1 MSKQI
6 LEWFGSVPCDEDC
19 AQIGQDI
26 NFDSK
31 NLGECS
37 RFRSLLAKAYPPPE
51 GAYIQVKGED
61 HNFGRYREVV
71 ISQDESVSD
80 EDQEKINQWV
90 EKISNHP
97 STWIELEQL
106 ANPTIIEGNS

>member
-6 LEWFGSVPCDEDC
+6 LDWLGPVPCDEDC
-19 AQIGQDI
+19 AQIGHDAD
-26 NFDSK
+26 FDSK
-31 NLGECS
+31 NRAECR
-37 RFRSLLAKAYPPPE
+37 RFKELLEKAYPPPE
-51 GAYIQVKGED
+51 GAYIQVKSESHD
-61 HNFGRYREVV
+61 FGVYREVV
-71 ISQDESVSD
+71 LMADESISD

-106 ANPTIIEGNS
+106 ANTSIIEGNS